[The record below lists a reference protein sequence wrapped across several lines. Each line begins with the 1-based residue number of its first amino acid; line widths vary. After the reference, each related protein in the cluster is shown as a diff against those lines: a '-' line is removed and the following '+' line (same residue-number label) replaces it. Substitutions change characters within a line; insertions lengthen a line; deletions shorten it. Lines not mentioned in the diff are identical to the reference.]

1 MVKVETE
8 WGFSQELTQLS
19 VVQVVTLPPELFVYQ
34 FPMCFILG
42 WNEVLESNYAHFG
55 KLQSNN

>member
-19 VVQVVTLPPELFVYQ
+19 VVQVVTLPPELFVY
-34 FPMCFILG
+34 
-42 WNEVLESNYAHFG
+42 
-55 KLQSNN
+55 